1 MKTLSLLST
10 KFQVKYSKKVSLCL
24 CTSVVP
30 ESFLC
35 GTVTSILKRGKIPT
49 ECASYRPITVSCNIS
64 KMFEYLL
71 LPSVNSSAYFDEN
84 QIGFSAEVGCQQAHR
99 VLANVL
105 TEATK
110 KGFELHLCALDL
122 SKAFDTVTHSQ
133 AIFSLFSHGINISV
147 IFLLRYW
154 YSNSFLRIKTDMR
167 VSDSKIPIR
176 RGVRQGA
183 VISPSIFKLCIS
195 SVLSSIPPTCI
206 LNSVNISYLA
216 YADDILLISRTKKG
230 LSLSVSTV
238 ASKLHA
244 IGLSLNLSKCEYL
257 SLNSNITTPL
267 ICGSFSIPSVSSFRW
282 LGINVS
288 KTLKSLQTLTVADCK
303 KKIQLSY
310 YKIVANRGRY
320 NRKSLAK
327 LYSVFTDHSVLFL
340 SGIYPIFHK
349 KNISS
354 IRSYYFRF
362 SRFLLYLPPWY
373 RNRNR
378 SLISIY
384 SFPDI
389 GSELTELAGKILQST
404 YKYLPAHGGLTRLL

>member
-1 MKTLSLLST
+1 M
-10 KFQVKYSKKVSLCL
+10 
-24 CTSVVP
+24 
-30 ESFLC
+30 
-35 GTVTSILKRGKIPT
+35 
-49 ECASYRPITVSCNIS
+49 
-64 KMFEYLL
+64 
-71 LPSVNSSAYFDEN
+71 
-84 QIGFSAEVGCQQAHR
+84 
-99 VLANVL
+99 ANVL

-122 SKAFDTVTHSQ
+122 SKAFETVTHSQ
-133 AIFSLFSHGINISV
+133 SIFSLFSHSISISE

-167 VSDSKIPIR
+167 GSDSKFQLR

-183 VISPSIFKLCIS
+183 VLSPSIFKLCIS

-216 YADDILLISRTKKG
+216 YADDILLMSRTEKR

-238 ASKLHA
+238 ASKPHA
-244 IGLSLNLSKCEYL
+244 IGLSLNLSKCKYL
-257 SLNSNITTPL
+257 SFNSNITTPL

-288 KTLKSLQTLTVADCK
+288 KTLKSLRTLTVADYK

-310 YKIVANRGRY
+310 SKIVANRGRY

-349 KNISS
+349 KISVQFVLIIS
-354 IRSYYFRF
+354 GFPVFYCICLHGIGIGASYLFIVSRILGRS
-362 SRFLLYLPPWY
+362 SRSLLAKYPSL
-373 RNRNR
+373 
-378 SLISIY
+378 LISICPPTEALLVCF
-384 SFPDI
+384 SFLFFLFC
-389 GSELTELAGKILQST
+389 EVFALFFF
-404 YKYLPAHGGLTRLL
+404 Y